1 MKFPKFTKG
10 IIIFLFTALI
20 IGGGIYYVKKPQST
34 YQGEFATVRLALPR
48 TEATAMP
55 RIALH
60 KNFFRKHGIKVK
72 LSEQDLSKYSFEEV
86 LNGNADLAA
95 VEESPIIHQAFKG
108 TDFVILSIIHT
119 ATRNVKL
126 LAKKSNG
133 VTTLTEL
140 REKKIGVVEKTSAE
154 FFLFE
159 ILRHLDMSF
168 NDVEIVYGSNEELE
182 TKFRSNEIDAVCLRE
197 PHIHLLN
204 HEIDPDNS
212 FISHGKD
219 NYLTVVNLVGSKEY
233 VNKNPEIVKR
243 FLNALKEAE
252 NEISVNKERAIGVVA
267 DDLNLEQDYLYES
280 CIGAECNL
288 SLTQRLIMELESEA
302 SWLINNKGYS
312 DQTMPDFKKYLA
324 LDLLEYVKPDS
335 TRDFR

>member
-1 MKFPKFTKG
+1 MRYSKFPKG
-10 IIIFLFTALI
+10 LIILLFTSLV
-20 IGGGIYYVKKPQST
+20 IGGGIYYVKHRHLL
-34 YQGEFATVRLALPR
+34 YQGDFDTVRLALPK

-60 KNFFRKHGIKVK
+60 KNFFRKHGIKIE
-72 LSEQDLSKYSFEEV
+72 LSQQDLSKYSFQQV

-133 VTTLTEL
+133 ITTLTEL
-140 REKKIGVVEKTSAE
+140 RGKKIGVVEETSAE

-168 NDVEIVYGSNEELE
+168 NDVQIVYGSNEELE
-182 TKFRSNEIDAVCLRE
+182 TKFRSNEIEAVCLRE

-204 HEIDPDNS
+204 HEINPDNS

-233 VNKNPEIVKR
+233 VTKNPEIVKR
-243 FLNALKEAE
+243 FLNALKDAE
-252 NEISVNKERAIGVVA
+252 NEILENKERVIGVVA
-267 DDLNLEQDYLYES
+267 DELNLEKDYLYDS
-280 CIGAECNL
+280 CVGAVCQL
-288 SLTQRLIMELESEA
+288 SLTERLLMELESEA
-302 SWLINNKGYS
+302 NWLINQKGYS
-312 DQTMPDFKKYLA
+312 DRTMPDFEKYFA
-324 LDLLEYVKPDS
+324 IDILESVKPDS
-335 TRDFR
+335 TRDLR